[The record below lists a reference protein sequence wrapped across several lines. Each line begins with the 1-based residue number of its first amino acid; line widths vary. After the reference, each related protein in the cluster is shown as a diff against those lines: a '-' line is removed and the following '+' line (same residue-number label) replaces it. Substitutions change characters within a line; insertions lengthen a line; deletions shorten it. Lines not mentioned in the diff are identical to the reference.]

1 MFSVKKLN
9 LFHLLC
15 LSNIDREKVFAFS
28 NYDCSTSELF
38 QNLRRVIS
46 KARMMHSIVNNTA
59 PEYLT
64 SRFIGRCDLASYNMR
79 MNTHCNCN
87 PLVTPCNCF

>member
-1 MFSVKKLN
+1 MENAKFKFFVKLA
-9 LFHLLC
+9 C
-15 LSNIDREKVFAFS
+15 PTFS

-38 QNLRRVIS
+38 QNLRRIIS
-46 KARMMHSIVNNTA
+46 KAIMMHSIVNNTA

-64 SRFIGRCDLASYNMR
+64 PRFIRCCDLTSYNMR

-87 PLVTPCNCF
+87 PLVTPCNSF